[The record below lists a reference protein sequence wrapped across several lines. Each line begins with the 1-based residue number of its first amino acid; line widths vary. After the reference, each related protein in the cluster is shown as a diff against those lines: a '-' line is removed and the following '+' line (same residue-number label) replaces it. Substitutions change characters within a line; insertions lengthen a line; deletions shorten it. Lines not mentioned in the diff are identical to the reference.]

1 MLSVLKSRTAV
12 ASLVVGLA
20 AVGVL
25 VAFIRAPAPA
35 ARSVPQVKSNAAE
48 LPAHIGVLPDVSVSA
63 EPTTRQE
70 AELTGRAWYVTA
82 LKDPVRGNYAAAVER
97 RSLDSLSFDAPY
109 DGEQRASIAVLL
121 QDGRPADLFVSVDRG
136 QFVCTGADRDR
147 TCSLRVSIDGAPAR
161 LVRFSMRRHSES
173 TSVHLVGGDDGR
185 RLLASLTKAKR
196 LRIHPV
202 FQQGRSPEIDFALTG
217 LAPAI
222 SRIMK
227 HSVATTPES
236 RLASA
241 AG

>member
-1 MLSVLKSRTAV
+1 MLSVLKSRTGM

-20 AVGVL
+20 AVGAL
-25 VAFIRAPAPA
+25 VASTGVPAPA
-35 ARSVPQVKSNAAE
+35 ARPVPEAVPNPAE
-48 LPAHIGVLPDVSVSA
+48 LPARIGVLPDVSVS
-63 EPTTRQE
+63 PVPVTRQE

-136 QFVCTGADRDR
+136 QFACTAADRDR

-161 LVRFSMRRHSES
+161 LVRFSVPRHSEP
-173 TSVHLVGGDDGR
+173 TSVHLVGGEDGR

-196 LRIHPV
+196 LRIQPV

-222 SRIMK
+222 SRITK

-236 RLASA
+236 RLASSA
-241 AG
+241 S